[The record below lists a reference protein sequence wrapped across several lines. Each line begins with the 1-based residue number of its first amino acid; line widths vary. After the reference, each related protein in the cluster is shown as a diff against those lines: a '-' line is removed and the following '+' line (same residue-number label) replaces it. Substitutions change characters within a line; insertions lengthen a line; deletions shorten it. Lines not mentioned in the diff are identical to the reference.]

1 MTWDQ
6 QALNAALD
14 EALAGGSPAWEPP
27 ETSLR
32 QARALRSA
40 LYNRAKSRG
49 VQARL
54 SFSIEDSRRVV
65 LRLKE
70 FRGLKRAEI

>member
-1 MTWDQ
+1 MSWDQ

-14 EALAGGSPAWEPP
+14 EALAGETPRWEPP
-27 ETSLR
+27 ERHLR

-49 VQARL
+49 VHGKIQ
-54 SFSIEDSRRVV
+54 FSIEDSCRVV

-70 FRGLKRAEI
+70 FKGIKRTEI